1 MYTFNKLCTI
11 MVTVVLVNNI
21 LSTQPKDITVSE
33 YCHIFQNDC
42 KGSDNVCKDFK
53 CQGSHPYLCSSAYCS
68 KNKNSCQR
76 LINMDLVFN
85 AYMKTRIDNFQF
97 LKIYKKLYQSIRNCS
112 VPAYELK
119 AEYLCNNGKNCRI
132 KHFSQLRNSKVSF
145 YVPFEC
151 PCPTKYS
158 YRCDSH
164 LCATSKKACDSSK
177 TQSTKKLKNKVN
189 SCGNSNQRL

>member
-97 LKIYKKLYQSIRNCS
+97 LKKTISCYLAWVLLHLSFLLFGAYFIISERTEFSDIGDYEIR
-112 VPAYELK
+112 
-119 AEYLCNNGKNCRI
+119 
-132 KHFSQLRNSKVSF
+132 
-145 YVPFEC
+145 
-151 PCPTKYS
+151 
-158 YRCDSH
+158 
-164 LCATSKKACDSSK
+164 
-177 TQSTKKLKNKVN
+177 
-189 SCGNSNQRL
+189 